1 MDNRA
6 VGIFDSG
13 LGGLTTVKELRRLLP
28 NEHIVY
34 FGDNGRVPYGNR
46 SRETIR
52 KYAMQDIHLLL
63 QHDIKLVI
71 AACGTVSS
79 MMTSEM
85 QDSIG
90 LPYSGVVLPSAQAAC
105 AATANGR
112 IGIIGTT
119 ATVRSGSYGRAIH
132 AIYPEVRVFGNA
144 CPLFVPLVEN
154 GFIQPDNEITTK
166 VAQLYLEPMIEAEV
180 DTLIL
185 GCTHYPIIYDII
197 NRVLDYKVT
206 LIDPGSEVAK
216 WAQNYLTSHGMLR
229 EGEGASQFYV
239 TDSPDTFSETAE
251 IFLGDNIQGDVE
263 QIDLDALCV

>member
-28 NEHIVY
+28 NEQIIY

-46 SRETIR
+46 GRETIR
-52 KYAMQDIHLLL
+52 KYAMQDIQLLL
-63 QHDIKLVI
+63 RHDVKLVV

-79 MMTSEM
+79 MMTPEM
-85 QDSIG
+85 KDSIG

-105 AATANGR
+105 AATSNEK

-119 ATVRSGSYGRAIH
+119 ATVRSGSYARAIH
-132 AIYPEVRVFGNA
+132 AILPEAHVFGNA

-154 GFIQPDNEITTK
+154 GFIQPDNEITRK
-166 VAQLYLEPMIEAEV
+166 VAELYLQPMIEAKV

-197 NRVLDYKVT
+197 NQVLDYKVT
-206 LIDPGSEVAK
+206 LIDPGRQVAK
-216 WAQNYLTSHGMLR
+216 WAQSYLTSHNLLR
-229 EGEGASQFYV
+229 EEEGTCKFYV
-239 TDSPDTFSETAE
+239 TDSPDVFSDTAT
-251 IFLGDNIQGDVE
+251 IFLGNDIQGDVE
-263 QIDLDALCV
+263 QIDIDSL